1 SLTQLYLNTNN
12 FYGAIRSELALLT
25 SLQKLRL
32 DFNDLTTYENGSLS
46 IPTLTEIRLQNNNL
60 AQVVCNGIIREIA
73 NYGSRAASG
82 SLNLD
87 NNNRPEQD
95 IIDNE
100 VTTLTGASWTVTYET
115 VEDVQ
120 RYVSFETGDL
130 TEAEYDHG
138 DVMFLSQVGA
148 SSASYQVIDT
158 DAYQGTYSLEMS
170 ISDTEVDQ
178 AGSRY
183 IQRWYDNLGS
193 GEKIKDGDFLSLA
206 MKLPAEPVLD
216 SGLSDEFVQVTQIKY
231 QHTDGSDAMFSMNV
245 GRPSQSPNPSILQFY
260 LNIKRP
266 NGLKQ
271 VQVYQNSPV
280 ELPINQWFI
289 VQYRIK
295 QSTINGN
302 YVNPDGVME
311 IWSGLPDSISKIFEL
326 TNIYTISD
334 VDPTGRL
341 QFGAGNAYGKGI
353 LSPNPFKVLIDE
365 IRISKLY
372 KHLVSDPGAIPSLN
386 PNLFQI
392 ITQKQ
397 GTFSP
402 TVTIFSSTATWTI
415 DEDDYTTNSPSVL
428 LDENTIGT
436 TNVDAR
442 ILFPNITQVA
452 AIDLSNQDIIYMS
465 NIDNIVNL
473 DTLDISNNS
482 SLEKDI
488 SDFNSLSVLANLYA
502 NNCNLYGDISLLD
515 GFASNIFQFNIYNN
529 SNITYGNGGSFA
541 LYNEIDLINIS
552 NCLLSETEVN
562 TIIND
567 IYSNKSN
574 QISGAK
580 TLNIDGNNGEI

>member
-1 SLTQLYLNTNN
+1 MLHKWLLLDDYYNFGIINNVIQVPSNVVQFTTNKNGTFAPTVTKTGAVAHWDIGGQEFDTNSPSVALTGEDVLVTVTFDDETTVTRFLATNQGIQGWPKNLNKLVNLERLYLTGATLNSSIPSWIFNLSSLQQLWLDNTGLTGLIPANFENLTSLQLLYLNSNNLSGIIPWEFLPTSLTQLYLNTNN

-402 TVTIFSSTATWTI
+402 TV
-415 DEDDYTTNSPSVL
+415 
-428 LDENTIGT
+428 
-436 TNVDAR
+436 
-442 ILFPNITQVA
+442 
-452 AIDLSNQDIIYMS
+452 
-465 NIDNIVNL
+465 
-473 DTLDISNNS
+473 
-482 SLEKDI
+482 
-488 SDFNSLSVLANLYA
+488 
-502 NNCNLYGDISLLD
+502 
-515 GFASNIFQFNIYNN
+515 
-529 SNITYGNGGSFA
+529 
-541 LYNEIDLINIS
+541 
-552 NCLLSETEVN
+552 
-562 TIIND
+562 
-567 IYSNKSN
+567 
-574 QISGAK
+574 
-580 TLNIDGNNGEI
+580 